1 MTAIEKLEA
10 LKGNETFAKEMA
22 TVTTAEELQ
31 ALFARYDLE
40 FSVEE
45 AQEMLDEVKKAD
57 NAELSEEDLEN
68 VSGGC
73 PGW

>member
-40 FSVEE
+40 FSVE
-45 AQEMLDEVKKAD
+45 
-57 NAELSEEDLEN
+57 
-68 VSGGC
+68 
-73 PGW
+73 